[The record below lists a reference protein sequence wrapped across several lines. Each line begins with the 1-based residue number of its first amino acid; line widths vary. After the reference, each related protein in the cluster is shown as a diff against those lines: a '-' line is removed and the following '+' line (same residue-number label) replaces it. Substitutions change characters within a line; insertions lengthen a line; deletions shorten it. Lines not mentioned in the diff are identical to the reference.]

1 MHRSHPVRRALPTVV
16 GIALLLLG
24 TPLFAAEMDEEVV
37 PGPDSDAPLPGELL
51 EARTV
56 LLLDTSMHFALSSE
70 FVEALDEW
78 GRLEQVYL
86 PDEADICFA
95 LSTRPDFTKQALP
108 GEGEGTV
115 RVIDKLYFRV
125 FVPGQERTLWRDE
138 VDLDDETPT
147 DLILRLQERIEQQTA
162 EEPAAPG
169 AALADRPMADELL
182 GARKILVLTS
192 ATPFTLANE
201 FRDSLEAWGRF
212 EQVFLPDEAD
222 VCLRLDA
229 PVEYASQELA
239 TGSDDGGSEGGDSGD
254 AQPDERAVGTQGVI
268 QTLYLKV
275 FVPGQGLEYL
285 WEDEIDAAVDD
296 PARQLVERLRSRM
309 ALAEGSAAT
318 TAAEEG

>member
-1 MHRSHPVRRALPTVV
+1 MHRSHSLLLALPTVL
-16 GIALLLLG
+16 GLALLLSG
-24 TPLFAAEMDEEVV
+24 PALFASETDEEAV
-37 PGPDSDAPLPGELL
+37 PGPDSDAPLPSELVA
-51 EARTV
+51 ARTV

-70 FVEALDEW
+70 FVEALEEW

-115 RVIDKLYFRV
+115 RVIEKLYFRV
-125 FVPGQERTLWRDE
+125 FMPGEERTLWRDE

-147 DLILRLQERIEQQTA
+147 DLILRLQERIEQETI
-162 EEPAAPG
+162 EEPAPSGTAF
-169 AALADRPMADELL
+169 ADRPMPDELL
-182 GARKILVLTS
+182 GARKVLVLTS
-192 ATPFTLANE
+192 STPFALANE
-201 FRDSLEAWGRF
+201 FRDSLAAWGRF
-212 EQVFLPDEAD
+212 EQVFLPDDAD

-239 TGSDDGGSEGGDSGD
+239 TGSDGSAPND
-254 AQPDERAVGTQGVI
+254 AQPVTSAVGTEGVI
-268 QTLYLKV
+268 HTLYLKV
-275 FVPGQGLEYL
+275 FVPGRGLDYL

-309 ALAEGSAAT
+309 ALAEDSPET
-318 TAAEEG
+318 TTPEEG